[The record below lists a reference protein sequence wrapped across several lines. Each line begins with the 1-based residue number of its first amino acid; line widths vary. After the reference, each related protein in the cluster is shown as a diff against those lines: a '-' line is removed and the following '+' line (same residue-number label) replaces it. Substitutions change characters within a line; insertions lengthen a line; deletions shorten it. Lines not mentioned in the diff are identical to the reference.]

1 MARDWA
7 MGKVGS
13 GSAVLW
19 ICSALM
25 VAGVNPP
32 VARAETG
39 VKPLVEEVGTI
50 APAEAVHRFSGQAGD
65 TVTIQLDSQSFDPIL
80 SLRNSAQ
87 EEIAT
92 NDDFGGSLSATIII
106 KLPATDTYTVVS
118 RSFAGNGGDYR
129 LLVRPATDYEVLY
142 AQAEALTTNQ
152 QYPEAISTYTE
163 AINRDPEKIPAY
175 LGRIEAQL
183 TQVSNDPSLRIN
195 QPMDIPLAVR
205 QAVIADL
212 EKVASLIEVKGST
225 EWAASLRQQ
234 AEVLRHGNP

>member
-7 MGKVGS
+7 MGKVGG

-25 VAGVNPP
+25 VAGFNPP
-32 VARAETG
+32 VVRAETG

-65 TVTIQLDSQSFDPIL
+65 TVTIQLDSQSFDPVL
-80 SLRNSAQ
+80 SLRNSTQ
-87 EEIAT
+87 QEIAT

-129 LLVRPATDYEVLY
+129 LLVRPATDYEGLY

-152 QYPEAISTYTE
+152 QYPEAIATYTE

-195 QPMDIPLAVR
+195 QPTDIPLAVR

-234 AEVLRHGNP
+234 AEVLRNVNP

>member
-1 MARDWA
+1 MS
-7 MGKVGS
+7 KVVRGS
-13 GSAVLW
+13 SWTVLW
-19 ICSALM
+19 VCSSLI
-25 VAGVNPP
+25 VTGFNPP
-32 VARAETG
+32 AARGETG

-50 APAEAVHRFSGQAGD
+50 TPAEVVHRFSGQAGD
-65 TVTIQLDSQSFDPIL
+65 TITIILNSQSFDPVL

-106 KLPATDTYTVVS
+106 KLPDTDTYTVVS

-142 AQAEALTTNQ
+142 AQAEELTTNQ
-152 QYPEAISTYTE
+152 RYPEAIATYTE
-163 AINRDPEKIPAY
+163 AINRDPEQIPGY
-175 LGRIEAQL
+175 LGRIQAQL
-183 TQVSNDPSLRIN
+183 TQVSNDPSLQIN
-195 QPMDIPLAVR
+195 QPTDIPLAVR

-234 AEVLRHGNP
+234 AEVLRNGNP

>member
-1 MARDWA
+1 
-7 MGKVGS
+7 
-13 GSAVLW
+13 
-19 ICSALM
+19 
-25 VAGVNPP
+25 
-32 VARAETG
+32 
-39 VKPLVEEVGTI
+39 
-50 APAEAVHRFSGQAGD
+50 
-65 TVTIQLDSQSFDPIL
+65 
-80 SLRNSAQ
+80 LRNSAQ

-152 QYPEAISTYTE
+152 QYPEAIATYTK
-163 AINRDPEKIPAY
+163 AINRDPEQIPAY
-175 LGRIEAQL
+175 LGRIQAQL
-183 TQVSNDPSLRIN
+183 TQVSNDPSLQIS
-195 QPMDIPLAVR
+195 QPTDIPLAVR

-225 EWAASLRQQ
+225 EWATSLRQQ
-234 AEVLRHGNP
+234 AEVLRNGNP